1 MRRASIASERAS
13 ILSRRASITWKRAS
27 IDSRSG
33 YHDLM
38 AVTSALLSV
47 AEFARLPQPA
57 GGVRQ
62 ELHHGELVELPPVK
76 KLHTKLQKR
85 LVSLLEARLN
95 PAERGVDKEF
105 PFRPAPEYEVWVA
118 DVALFSLALWE
129 QTADDDYFRGVP
141 AIVIEV
147 LSPSNSASEMLER
160 EEICLRHGGREFWLV
175 DPQRESVKVIRADG
189 HSIVYNAESV
199 IESGAL
205 GESIAVRD
213 IFAR

>member
-1 MRRASIASERAS
+1 
-13 ILSRRASITWKRAS
+13 
-27 IDSRSG
+27 
-33 YHDLM
+33 
-38 AVTSALLSV
+38 
-47 AEFARLPQPA
+47 
-57 GGVRQ
+57 
-62 ELHHGELVELPPVK
+62 LPPAK
-76 KLHTKLQKR
+76 KLHTRLQKR
-85 LVSLLEARLN
+85 LVSILEARLN
-95 PAERGVDKEF
+95 PAEQGVDKEF

-160 EEICLRHGGREFWLV
+160 EDICLRNGGREFWLV

-189 HSIVYNAESV
+189 HSVLYDAGSV
-199 IESGAL
+199 IESHAL

>member
-1 MRRASIASERAS
+1 
-13 ILSRRASITWKRAS
+13 
-27 IDSRSG
+27 
-33 YHDLM
+33 M
-38 AVTSALLSV
+38 AVTGTLLSV

-57 GGVRQ
+57 GGLRQ

-85 LVSLLEARLN
+85 LVSLLEAILN
-95 PAERGVDKEF
+95 PAEHGVDKEF
-105 PFRPAPEYEVWVA
+105 PFRPAPEYEVWIA

-147 LSPSNSASEMLER
+147 LSPSTSASEMLER
-160 EEICLRHGGREFWLV
+160 EDICMRHGGREFWLV
-175 DPQRESVKVIRADG
+175 DPQRASVKVIRADG
-189 HSIVYNAESV
+189 HSSLHDGASV

-205 GESIAVRD
+205 GGSVAVHE
-213 IFAR
+213 IF

>member
-1 MRRASIASERAS
+1 MPATNSP
-13 ILSRRASITWKRAS
+13 LT
-27 IDSRSG
+27 
-33 YHDLM
+33 
-38 AVTSALLSV
+38 V

-76 KLHTKLQKR
+76 KLHTKLQRR
-85 LVSLLEARLN
+85 LVSLLEAHLN
-95 PAERGVDKEF
+95 PAEQGVDKEF
-105 PFRPAPEYEVWVA
+105 PFRPAPEFEVWIA

-141 AIVIEV
+141 EVVIEV
-147 LSPSNSASEMLER
+147 LSPSNTASEMLER

-175 DPQRESVKVIRADG
+175 DPGRESVKVIRADG
-189 HSIVYNAESV
+189 HSRVHGAGGV

-205 GESIAVRD
+205 DESIAVRD
-213 IFAR
+213 IAHE